1 MLEYTTNINFDKVF
15 QISNHIFYLKDSWE
29 YHTLQKYIQ
38 SLESFFQQSKT
49 TDQVVFDFSDLHRI
63 DSSGIILLIRYIHLF
78 ENSNIEVKIQNI
90 SQKHQHMLE
99 LYTQNY
105 THKDYA
111 KTTVKPNPIYTL
123 GKETSSYFHATQ
135 NFLTFIGRIFVMFL
149 YSLRHPSKIRLKA
162 TIAQMD
168 IAAIHILPIIGL
180 SLFLVG
186 FVTAYQG
193 AEQLGRFGASIIVIE
208 MSTMSMFREIAP
220 FLAAVIVA
228 GRSASSFT
236 AQIGTMKITEEISAM
251 KTMGFEVDHF
261 LFIPRIL
268 ALVIVMPLI
277 VFFADMAAMLGEM
290 VVIKLHLGIPFTQF
304 IDRIYEYM
312 EIRHILLGLLKAP
325 LFGFLIAIIGCYRGL
340 QVQKGTDIGR
350 YTTKAV
356 VDAIFWLIIINALI
370 SLLSI
375 ELGF

>member
-1 MLEYTTNINFDKVF
+1 MD
-15 QISNHIFYLKDSWE
+15 HI
-29 YHTLQKYIQ
+29 I
-38 SLESFFQQSKT
+38 
-49 TDQVVFDFSDLHRI
+49 FDFSNLHKI
-63 DSSGIILLIRYIHLF
+63 DSSGVILLIRYIHLF
-78 ENSNIEVKIQNI
+78 ENTHTKVTFQNI
-90 SQKHQHMLE
+90 SNKYQDMID
-99 LYTQNY
+99 LYKENY
-105 THKDYA
+105 THKDYTQ
-111 KTTVKPNPIYTL
+111 KETKQSPIYTL
-123 GKETSSYFHATQ
+123 GKQTSSYIHSIQ

-149 YSLRHPSKIRLKA
+149 YSLRHPSKMRIKA
-162 TIAQMD
+162 TILQMD

-290 VVIKLHLGIPFTQF
+290 VVIKLHMGIPYTQF

-312 EIRHILLGLLKAP
+312 EIRHILLGIFKAP

-340 QVQKGTDIGR
+340 QVHKGTDIGR

-356 VDAIFWLIIINALI
+356 VDAIFWLIVINALI